1 MSDAPNLLDTTR
13 SEFLKF
19 RTVRATFIGLATLVV
34 LTIGLA
40 VLITVVIRTNWSHR
54 SPVERLAFDPVATS
68 LVGVFFAQ
76 FAVGVMGARAIT
88 SEYATGAIRT
98 TLAAVPR
105 RVRLVISKVIVL
117 FVTFFLVSEA
127 VVFAAFT
134 VGQDI
139 YRGGHLPSGT
149 LSNSTDLRAVV
160 MAGVYLTMLTLV
172 GLGLGLILRTTSVTI
187 SVYVTLLLI
196 IPIIV
201 NFLPSTWQSHIAK
214 FLPSNLGQAMTSPT
228 SISSSSFSWGSATVV
243 LALYTVA
250 ITAIGTFLLVRRD
263 A

>member
-1 MSDAPNLLDTTR
+1 MSDAPTLWDTTR

-19 RTVRATFIGLATLVV
+19 RTVRATFIGLATLIL

-40 VLITVVIRTNWSHR
+40 VLITVVIRTNWNQR

-88 SEYATGAIRT
+88 SEYASGAIRT

-105 RVRLVISKVIVL
+105 RVRLVISKAIVL
-117 FVTFFLVSEA
+117 LVTFFVVSE
-127 VVFAAFT
+127 VVVVVAFS
-134 VGQDI
+134 VGQAI

-187 SVYVTLLLI
+187 SIYVTLLLI

-201 NFLPSTWQSHIAK
+201 NFLPSNWQSHVSK
-214 FLPSNLGQAMTSPT
+214 FLPSNLGQAMTSP
-228 SISSSSFSWGSATVV
+228 SAFSPNSFSWTSATLV
-243 LALYTVA
+243 LALYTLA
-250 ITAIGTFLLVRRD
+250 IVGVGTFLLTRRD